1 MNNDENPASSN
12 MKDGMKPV
20 TFQRAAKE
28 LRDAVTPDEAHPSL
42 ENDLFPYADGTLR
55 GERRA
60 TVEEHLTWCRVCRED
75 VADAIRASRTMR
87 RRPAPSR
94 QWWLAA
100 AAVLAIAIVAS
111 LIRTRMQRIAPAET
125 ALNRIRSVAVLPLK
139 NISAGRDDDF
149 LTVALADALTT
160 QLHDV
165 PALQVR
171 PMSAV
176 LASSN
181 AAGLAVDSVIEGRF
195 AVSGNLVRVTLWL
208 IDSRSGQSLW
218 SGTISGPRDNLL
230 DVVQSLSSQTLVA
243 LNEKLGVQR
252 SGHASTP
259 RSNNPAAFEEYLKA
273 RAVNQSLVPA
283 KHAEEVAHLERAI
296 ALDPQFAAA
305 YADLSIAISL
315 GRLRGLNEEPTA
327 AATAERYAHDAVRL
341 DPNLAASHLA
351 LGRAL
356 LGTNFREALREF
368 VASLEL
374 DPKDLQTTAIMASYF
389 VGTGDAKQAS
399 CAMAQVRTIDPH
411 SQEWL
416 TRGYWHLHLL
426 QADAAVRAA
435 NDALATKS
443 HELAG
448 CDIAGHAYIL
458 EGKLD
463 EAQQFAERARRI
475 MPTNYICADLEASI
489 AAARGDRATA
499 LRALQT
505 LVAEAGHNRWAA
517 LTQALVH
524 AKLGDR
530 AEAIFWTR
538 RSGALGTGSWY
549 MLRTHPWMQW
559 LQNDP
564 EMVSALRAIRD
575 DLDSVRP
582 EMLSVYESIC
592 GPGMQRD

>member
-1 MNNDENPASSN
+1 MNNDQDPASSN

-28 LRDAVTPDEAHPSL
+28 LRDAITPDEGHPSL
-42 ENDLFPYADGTLR
+42 EHDLFPYADGTLR

-60 TVEEHLTWCRVCRED
+60 AVEEHLTWCRICRED
-75 VADAIRASRTMR
+75 VADAIRARRSMR
-87 RRPAPSR
+87 RRQAPPR

-100 AAVLAIAIVAS
+100 AAVLAVAIVAS
-111 LIRTRMQRIAPAET
+111 LIRTRMQRVTPEET
-125 ALNRIRSVAVLPLK
+125 TLNRIRSVAVLPLK
-139 NISAGRDDDF
+139 NISAGGQDDF

-160 QLHDV
+160 ELHDV

-181 AAGLAVDSVIEGRF
+181 VAGLAVDSVIEGRF
-195 AVSGNLVRVTLWL
+195 AVSGNLVRITLWL
-208 IDSRSGQSLW
+208 VDSRSGQSLW
-218 SGTISGPRDNLL
+218 SSTISGPRDNLF
-230 DVVQSLSSQTLVA
+230 DVVQSISSQTLVG

-259 RSNNPAAFEEYLKA
+259 RSNSPAAFEEYLKA

-315 GRLRGLNEEPTA
+315 GHLRGLNDELTA
-327 AATAERYAHDAVRL
+327 AASAERYARDAVRL

-356 LGTNFREALREF
+356 LSTNFREALREF
-368 VASLEL
+368 VASLRL
-374 DPKDLQTTAIMASYF
+374 NPKDPQTAGIMTSYF
-389 VGTGDAKQAS
+389 VATGDAKQAA
-399 CAMAQVRTIDPH
+399 CAMAHVEAIDPH
-411 SQEWL
+411 SQEWI
-416 TRGYWHLHLL
+416 TRGYWYLHLL
-426 QADAAVRAA
+426 QADAAIRAA
-435 NDALATKS
+435 NDPLATKS

-463 EAQQFAERARRI
+463 EAVKYAERARRL
-475 MPTNYICADLEASI
+475 MPSNYIGLDLEASI
-489 AAARGDRATA
+489 AAARGDRETA
-499 LRALQT
+499 LRTLQT
-505 LVAEAGHNRWAA
+505 FVPEAMHNRWAA
-517 LTQALVH
+517 MSQAFVH

-530 AEAIFWTR
+530 DEAIFWTR
-538 RSGALGTGSWY
+538 RTGALGIGAWY
-549 MLRTHPWMQW
+549 ELRNHPWTQP

-564 EMVSALRAIRD
+564 EFAATLREMRQG
-575 DLDSVRP
+575 LDSVRP